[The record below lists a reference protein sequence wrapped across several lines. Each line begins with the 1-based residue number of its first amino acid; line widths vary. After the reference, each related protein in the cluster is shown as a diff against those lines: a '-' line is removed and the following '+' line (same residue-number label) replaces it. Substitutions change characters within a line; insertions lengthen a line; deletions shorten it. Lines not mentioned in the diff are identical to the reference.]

1 MQITTLARQMAGLF
15 LQVQTLEPIPREDPN
30 LYESWMLPILLL
42 ILAIVAYVRGAYGR
56 RLSRLFNSLWRI
68 QILRQVMREELVFS
82 HRASILLHFNFVLV
96 AALAIYAWMKVSG
109 LNAFNMEGFS
119 LYASLS
125 GIIAFVYILKLIVSA
140 ILRVVFKDPGIIREY
155 LFEVFL
161 INKAAGILL
170 LPLTL
175 ALIILNISKA
185 PGLIL
190 VTAVSALLFILFR
203 FIQGLRL
210 SLDYKV
216 SGVYIILYL
225 CTLEILPFV
234 VLAKAVLF
242 R

>member
-1 MQITTLARQMAGLF
+1 
-15 LQVQTLEPIPREDPN
+15 
-30 LYESWMLPILLL
+30 MLPVLLL
-42 ILAIVAYVRGAYGR
+42 ILAIIAYVRVAYGR

-96 AALAIYAWMKVSG
+96 AALAIYTWMKVSDRSI
-109 LNAFNMEGFS
+109 FNLEGFA

-125 GIIAFVYILKLIVSA
+125 GIVAGVYILKLIVSA
-140 ILRVVFKDPGIIREY
+140 FLRAVFKDPGLIREY

-170 LPLTL
+170 LPLSL

-185 PGLIL
+185 QTLIL
-190 VTAVSALLFILFR
+190 IIAILALLFVVFR

-225 CTLEILPFV
+225 CTLEILPLL
-234 VLAKAVLF
+234 VLVRAVLF

>member
-1 MQITTLARQMAGLF
+1 MAGLL
-15 LQVQTLEPIPREDPN
+15 LQVQALEPIPRESPN
-30 LYESWMLPILLL
+30 LYESWMLPVLLL

-96 AALAIYAWMKVSG
+96 AALAIYAWMNVTGRSIFK
-109 LNAFNMEGFS
+109 LEGFP
-119 LYASLS
+119 LYACLA
-125 GIIAFVYILKLIVSA
+125 GIVASVYISKLILTAV
-140 ILRVVFKDPGIIREY
+140 LRKVFKDPGLIREY

-170 LPLTL
+170 LPLAL

-185 PGLIL
+185 HTLIL
-190 VTAVSALLFILFR
+190 AIGVSTLLFIVFR

-225 CTLEILPFV
+225 CTLEILPFL

>member
-1 MQITTLARQMAGLF
+1 
-15 LQVQTLEPIPREDPN
+15 
-30 LYESWMLPILLL
+30 MLPVLIL

-96 AALAIYAWMKVSG
+96 ASFTIYSWMKLSG
-109 LNAFNMEGFS
+109 KSIFQLEGFS
-119 LYASLS
+119 LYISLA
-125 GIIAFVYILKLIVSA
+125 GIIASVYIVKLLVTLV
-140 ILRVVFKDPGIIREY
+140 LRTVFKDPGLIREY

-170 LPLTL
+170 LPLAL
-175 ALIILNISKA
+175 GLIILNISNSSE
-185 PGLIL
+185 LIL
-190 VTAVSALLFILFR
+190 IIAISACFFVVFR
-203 FIQGLRL
+203 FVQGLRL

-225 CTLEILPFV
+225 CTLEILPLL
-234 VLAKAVLF
+234 VLARAVLF

>member
-1 MQITTLARQMAGLF
+1 
-15 LQVQTLEPIPREDPN
+15 
-30 LYESWMLPILLL
+30 MLPVLIL

-96 AALAIYAWMKVSG
+96 ASLTIYSWMKLSG
-109 LNAFNMEGFS
+109 KSIFQLEGFS
-119 LYASLS
+119 LYISLA
-125 GIIAFVYILKLIVSA
+125 GIIASVYIVKLLVTLV
-140 ILRVVFKDPGIIREY
+140 LRTVFKDPGLIREY

-170 LPLTL
+170 LPLAL
-175 ALIILNISKA
+175 GLIILNISNSSE
-185 PGLIL
+185 LIL
-190 VTAVSALLFILFR
+190 IIAISACFFVVFR
-203 FIQGLRL
+203 FVQGLRL

-225 CTLEILPFV
+225 CTLEILPLL
-234 VLAKAVLF
+234 VLARAVLF

>member
-1 MQITTLARQMAGLF
+1 MAGLF
-15 LQVQTLEPIPREDPN
+15 LQVQTLEPIPRESPN
-30 LYESWMLPILLL
+30 LYESWMLPVLLL
-42 ILAIVAYVRGAYGR
+42 ILAIIAYVRVAYGR

-82 HRASILLHFNFVLV
+82 HRASVLLHFNFVLV
-96 AALAIYAWMKVSG
+96 AALAVYAWLKVTDRSI
-109 LNAFNMEGFS
+109 FNLEGFALYVS
-119 LYASLS
+119 LA
-125 GIIAFVYILKLIVSA
+125 GIVAAVYILKLIITAV
-140 ILRVVFKDPGIIREY
+140 LRAAFKDPGLIREY

-170 LPLTL
+170 LPFAL

-185 PGLIL
+185 HTLIL
-190 VTAVSALLFILFR
+190 IIAISALLFIVFR
-203 FIQGLRL
+203 FVQGLRL

-225 CTLEILPFV
+225 CTLEILPFL

>member
-1 MQITTLARQMAGLF
+1 MNGLL
-15 LQVQTLEPIPREDPN
+15 LQVQTLEPIPRESPN
-30 LYESWMLPILLL
+30 LYEDWMLPVLIL

-96 AALAIYAWMKVSG
+96 ASLTVYSWMKLSG
-109 LNAFNMEGFS
+109 RSIFQLEGFS
-119 LYASLS
+119 LFASLA
-125 GIIAFVYILKLIVSA
+125 GVIASVYILKLLVTV
-140 ILRVVFKDPGIIREY
+140 ILRAIFKDPGLIREY

-170 LPLTL
+170 LPFAL
-175 ALIILNISKA
+175 ALIILNISNA
-185 PGLIL
+185 GVL
-190 VTAVSALLFILFR
+190 VLVMAIAAILFVVFR
-203 FIQGLRL
+203 FAQGLRL

-225 CTLEILPFV
+225 CTLEILPFL

-242 R
+242 RQ

>member
-1 MQITTLARQMAGLF
+1 MAGLF
-15 LQVQTLEPIPREDPN
+15 LQVQTLEPIPRESPN
-30 LYESWMLPILLL
+30 LYEPWMLPVLLL
-42 ILAIVAYVRGAYGR
+42 ILAVVAYVRVAYGR

-96 AALAIYAWMKVSG
+96 AALAVYAWMKITDRSI
-109 LNAFNMEGFS
+109 FNLQGFA

-125 GIIAFVYILKLIVSA
+125 GIVAAVYIVKLIITAV
-140 ILRVVFKDPGIIREY
+140 LRAVFKDPGLIREY

-170 LPLTL
+170 LPLAL

-185 PGLIL
+185 QTLIL
-190 VTAVSALLFILFR
+190 VIAISALLFIVFR

-225 CTLEILPFV
+225 CTLEILPFL

>member
-1 MQITTLARQMAGLF
+1 MAGFLF
-15 LQVQTLEPIPREDPN
+15 QVQTLEPIPRESPN
-30 LYESWMLPILLL
+30 LYESWMLPVL
-42 ILAIVAYVRGAYGR
+42 ILVLALVAYVRGAYGR

-96 AALAIYAWMKVSG
+96 ASLAIYSWLKLTDTDF
-109 LNAFNMEGFS
+109 LNLEGFT
-119 LYASLS
+119 LYAALA
-125 GIIAFVYILKLIVSA
+125 GIVASVYIVKLIITT
-140 ILRVVFKDPGIIREY
+140 ILRKVFKDPGLIREY

-170 LPLTL
+170 LPL
-175 ALIILNISKA
+175 ALGLLILNISNA
-185 PGLIL
+185 NTLLLAI
-190 VTAVSALLFILFR
+190 AIIALLFILFR
-203 FIQGLRL
+203 FFQGLRL

-216 SGVYIILYL
+216 SSVYIILYL
-225 CTLEILPFV
+225 CTLEILPFL